1 MYRLFD
7 NPLHLVLLL
16 VIILIVFG
24 AGKLPG
30 VGTALGQSIKE
41 FKKAANE
48 PGTNAS
54 TSGESCEKCQTAI
67 PAGAQF
73 CPSCGASARPQLAS
87 AETVFCAQCGAKNTG
102 TARFCAQCGTTI
114 NVPATLS
121 PRPRKRSLMQNPE
134 SRLGVLSL
142 LPVRPS

>member
-1 MYRLFD
+1 MARLLD

-48 PGTNAS
+48 PEGAS
-54 TSGESCEKCQTAI
+54 TAHAADEKADDRCEKCQTII
-67 PAGAQF
+67 PSGAQF
-73 CPSCGASARPQLAS
+73 CASCGAPVKAQLAAAVDES
-87 AETVFCAQCGAKNTG
+87 NLCAQCGAKNLPA
-102 TARFCAQCGTTI
+102 ARFCAQCGSGL
-114 NVPATLS
+114 NV
-121 PRPRKRSLMQNPE
+121 RV
-134 SRLGVLSL
+134 G
-142 LPVRPS
+142 

>member
-1 MYRLFD
+1 MVPRLFD

-48 PGTNAS
+48 PEAKS
-54 TSGESCEKCQTAI
+54 TATTEEKCEKCQTVI

-73 CPSCGASARPQLAS
+73 CPSCGAPAHAQLAAADAS
-87 AETVFCAQCGAKNTG
+87 AFCAQCGAKNTAD
-102 TARFCAQCGTTI
+102 ARFCAACGTGL
-114 NVPATLS
+114 NVHAT
-121 PRPRKRSLMQNPE
+121 
-134 SRLGVLSL
+134 
-142 LPVRPS
+142 